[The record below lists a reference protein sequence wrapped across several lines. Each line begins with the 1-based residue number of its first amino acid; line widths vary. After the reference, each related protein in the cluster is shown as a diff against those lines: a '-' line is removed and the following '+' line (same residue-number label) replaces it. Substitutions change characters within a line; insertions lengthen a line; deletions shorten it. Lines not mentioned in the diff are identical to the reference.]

1 MKKDNT
7 GVIFLKLEPY
17 TKVNVVYKNSYVDAR
32 CRYLFEIDNNLYSML
47 IEDFE
52 DNFVTLG
59 VWREIRINEI
69 LDDNN
74 LY

>member
-17 TKVNVVYKNSYVDAR
+17 TKVDVVYKHSY
-32 CRYLFEIDNNLYSML
+32 YLFEIDNNLYSML